1 MKYLVAHLLSGDASA
16 YHKALAEELTFRF
29 RTLPLHERIPA
40 HITIKPPFEADDER
54 IAEVERILRA
64 FSAQE
69 HATPLFLN
77 GFGKFGFRTIY
88 MDVRKSPEAVS
99 LARTMVKT
107 LNENASWLPRHLREG
122 NKLHASVARFL
133 SHRQS
138 RRIWRFL
145 KECTFPMFRTSLD
158 NVAILKKE
166 GRDWRVYALIP
177 LKAQDGG
184 FPYVSRFASSRGVL
198 VS

>member
-1 MKYLVAHLLSGDASA
+1 MVAHLLSGDASA

-40 HITIKPPFEADDER
+40 HITIKPPFEADDDR
-54 IAEVERILRA
+54 IAEVERVLRA

-69 HATPLFLN
+69 HAVPLLFS

-88 MDVRKSPEAVS
+88 MDVRKSPDAVS
-99 LARTMVKT
+99 LARNALKV
-107 LNENASWLPRHLREG
+107 LNENVSWLPLNPREG

-145 KECTFPMFRTSLD
+145 KECTYPRFHASLD
-158 NVAILKKE
+158 NIAILKKE
-166 GRDWRVYALIP
+166 GRDWRVHALIP
-177 LKAQDGG
+177 LKARDGD
-184 FPYVSRFASSRGVL
+184 FPYVSGFAPRHDVL